1 LEILLRK
8 KVFYTNGSCKFTQLT
23 VSELREIVKR
33 FMKEQFNVDNFRIN
47 AAMPDE
53 ANKT

>member
-8 KVFYTNGSCKFTQLT
+8 KVFHTNGPCKFTQLI
-23 VSELREIVKR
+23 VSEIRKIVKR
-33 FMKEQFNVDNFRIN
+33 FMKEQFDVDNFRIN